1 MIKVQSNL
9 ATREP
14 IPAFLQGLAPES
26 LADLSWTDPA
36 LGVQDCAWWPEV
48 DESPALGQYQRY
60 GAETLT
66 PDAQAR
72 VVRVVRAIVPWT
84 QEEITASTPQVVTMR
99 QARLALLGVGKLDDV
114 AAAIAGLPSPQ
125 KEAAQIEWEYSTEVK
140 RNSALVTQLAP
151 ALGLNAAA
159 LDALFTQA
167 ATL

>member
-36 LGVQDCAWWPEV
+36 LGVSNVAWWPEV
-48 DESPALGQYQRY
+48 DESPALGQHERY

-125 KEAAQIEWEYSTEVK
+125 KEAAQIEWEYSAEVK
-140 RNSALVTQLAP
+140 RDSALVTQLAP
-151 ALGLNAAA
+151 ALGLDAAA